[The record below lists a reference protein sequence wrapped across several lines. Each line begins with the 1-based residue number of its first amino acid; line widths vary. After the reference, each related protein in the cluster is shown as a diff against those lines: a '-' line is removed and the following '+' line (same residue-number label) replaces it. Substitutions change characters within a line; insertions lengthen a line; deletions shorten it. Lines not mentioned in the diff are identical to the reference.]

1 MRKKFIIAYAPILQ
15 EDVDN
20 PSKYHSIMTLE
31 FLDDNVISNTSNQM
45 KGRYELTEDAL
56 MVQFETETENL
67 KVYFGDFKA
76 SEIDFSAYSALV
88 SDLEF
93 EIKDEDQVSH
103 LKSLAYVLSDKKPL
117 EFLEKE

>member
-1 MRKKFIIAYAPILQ
+1 MRYYRLFYLKKGVNFMRKKFIIFTTILSVLFISACSGDQNELTGKTFNIAYAPILQ

-56 MVQFETETENL
+56 MVQFETETET
-67 KVYFGDFKA
+67 
-76 SEIDFSAYSALV
+76 
-88 SDLEF
+88 
-93 EIKDEDQVSH
+93 
-103 LKSLAYVLSDKKPL
+103 
-117 EFLEKE
+117 